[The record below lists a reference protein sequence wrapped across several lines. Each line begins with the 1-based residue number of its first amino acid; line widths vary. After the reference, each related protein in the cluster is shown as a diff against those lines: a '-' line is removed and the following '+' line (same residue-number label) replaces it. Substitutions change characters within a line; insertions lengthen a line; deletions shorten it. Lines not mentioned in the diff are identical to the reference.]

1 MCWKYIVFSNSAQYF
16 GQVKGTDG
24 RKVVE
29 GRDGNFEKIGKLSK
43 KEEIDMKRR
52 RVNNG
57 LSPMR

>member
-1 MCWKYIVFSNSAQYF
+1 MREELS
-16 GQVKGTDG
+16 
-24 RKVVE
+24 RE
-29 GRDGNFEKIGKLSK
+29 GDGNFEKIGKLSK